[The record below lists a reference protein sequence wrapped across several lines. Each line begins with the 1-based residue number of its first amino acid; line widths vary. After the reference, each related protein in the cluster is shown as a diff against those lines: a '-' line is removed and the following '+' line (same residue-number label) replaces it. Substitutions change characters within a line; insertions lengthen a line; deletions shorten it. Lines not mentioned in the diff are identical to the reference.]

1 MQEKEMQAKFIP
13 KQTNKK
19 KQSSPLLPLPPLPPP
34 HTHCIC
40 WLLILIF

>member
-19 KQSSPLLPLPPLPPP
+19 NNHRLSFLSLPSLLPT
-34 HTHCIC
+34 HTA
-40 WLLILIF
+40 FAGY